1 MKKTLILFVI
11 GIATLASIGLAQ
23 DEKDYQ
29 TWMKT
34 VQATNG
40 TLRKNIDAKMG
51 DAAAADADKLSGV
64 FKQVSVFWEKR
75 GGAPDAVEVAKKA
88 VASTDKLSM
97 AARAGNWTDASA
109 ELTTLGSTCGG
120 CHMAHRERG
129 ADGFKIK

>member
-1 MKKTLILFVI
+1 MKEILFVFVI

-51 DAAAADADKLSGV
+51 DAAAADADKLSGI
-64 FKQVSVFWEKR
+64 FKQVAVFWEKR
-75 GGAPDAVEVAKKA
+75 GGAADAVDTARRA

-109 ELTTLGSTCGG
+109 ELTALGGACAG